1 MNESW
6 RYIKKKL
13 KFLTK
18 FDLLMFQW
26 EKQFFKKKNMLLHF
40 FIHDPVAGFQLSKM
54 ISVPYHK
61 VPLSIY
67 RKNFYKISYDH
78 IIDLLTSLPG
88 QQSFFLKNRA
98 LPLLFIYGPVTSC
111 EKNREKG

>member
-1 MNESW
+1 MGKT
-6 RYIKKKL
+6 I
-13 KFLTK
+13 FL
-18 FDLLMFQW
+18 
-26 EKQFFKKKNMLLHF
+26 KKNMLLHF